1 MKIMYTNEERKKRV
15 KELDPIAKDLIMNK
29 RPEDA
34 RRIISEMCPED
45 AYVLRE
51 HIGDLLEVGYHMH
64 GNDIRGALVRALEDA
79 DKKGE
84 LPLS

>member
-1 MKIMYTNEERKKRV
+1 MYTDEEHKRRV

-34 RRIISEMCPED
+34 RKIISEMSTED
-45 AYVLRE
+45 AYILGE
-51 HIGDLLEVGYHMH
+51 HIGGLLEIGYHMH
-64 GNDIRGALVRALEDA
+64 GNDIRGALVRAIEE
-79 DKKGE
+79 DKKGK